1 MKKPENVPGDTP
13 LERMTAFAKELI
25 AVPREE
31 IVKREREYKQARK
44 SRKRRAAK

>member
-13 LERMTAFAKELI
+13 LERMAAFAKELI

-31 IVKREREYKQARK
+31 IVKREREYQAQRQRAK
-44 SRKRRAAK
+44 RKRSK